1 MIFCLKKR
9 GGGTGKSEEQMKL
22 LLQMLTCF
30 LKEKVIWDS
39 YCSILVLFFKDLN
52 TQLYS
57 KVLI

>member
-1 MIFCLKKR
+1 MDANMF
-9 GGGTGKSEEQMKL
+9 SEG
-22 LLQMLTCF
+22 
-30 LKEKVIWDS
+30 KVIWDS